1 MPRKPGEM
9 FPHVEDIQ
17 AQIKAVQANI
27 EQDNNPNTDPNS
39 LKKVEKRLAKLE
51 LQRKRRLADTKR
63 KEEALINAL
72 ERIQVL
78 EKENDLRRQTGEKL
92 SKQIESLQDQ
102 INNLDVDIDEED
114 EEKVESLF
122 PNSTVLSEEVEG
134 TYSDYTH
141 R

>member
-1 MPRKPGEM
+1 M
-9 FPHVEDIQ
+9 
-17 AQIKAVQANI
+17 
-27 EQDNNPNTDPNS
+27 
-39 LKKVEKRLAKLE
+39 KKLDGRIAKLE

-102 INNLDVDIDEED
+102 INNLDVDIDDDEED
-114 EEKVESLF
+114 EEKESLF
-122 PNSTVLSEEVEG
+122 PNSTHSYHVLGSQQKNHHKQG
-134 TYSDYTH
+134 LYFH
-141 R
+141 H